1 MEAWDTGDI
10 IRVLEDTSMD
20 TIPTH
25 FLSTYY
31 TDYYFSEEKRIR
43 FEELPVND
51 RILAPYV
58 KPLDG
63 GRPLYREQGTQTR
76 DFLPPYVKMTDPLT
90 PGTAV
95 TPMAREVVRGRPT
108 LSLAER
114 YDLRSMRIA
123 EDQTRALAMRE
134 AVQAFDAMHYGKL
147 RFQYERDLGADNPD
161 VELDFDRAAN
171 LTDIK
176 LSGYWSDPSAKIYD
190 DLEDYANR
198 MNNALRGGWP
208 AVMYIGTAVTGV
220 FKKNTQIKEMLD
232 TTYRGTAETS
242 INRAITRVDRGVTF
256 IGHLEGGIDV
266 YSVKEDITLPNGNVE
281 ALFPAKE
288 VLMVAPGFSGI
299 RAYGAIWNLKA
310 IETGTTRARFY
321 PSRWMEPDGSA
332 AFVQLE
338 SSPLMLPVDVN
349 KTLRAKVIA

>member
-31 TDYYFSEEKRIR
+31 TDNYFSEEKRIR
-43 FEELPVND
+43 FEELPVKD

-58 KPLDG
+58 KPLEK
-63 GRPLYREQGTQTR
+63 GRPIYREQGTQTR

-95 TPMAREVVRGRPT
+95 TLMAREVVRGRPT